1 MIDPD
6 ILLAHFESRILEL
19 AIPGTGAR
27 SVNTGGE
34 PFSPAGKELRFEL
47 AAAPDEAAMP
57 TERTERRYWTV
68 TVTVSFPPG
77 IGLARGYAAACRIAS
92 LYVPFDPRRGGFAIG
107 KSRFYADDVA
117 LQPCRGDAGAIR
129 IPVRFRLLAVSPF
142 RTEE

>member
-1 MIDPD
+1 MIDPA
-6 ILLAHFESRILEL
+6 ILLAHFEARILEL
-19 AIPGTGAR
+19 GISGAGAR

-34 PFSPAGKELRFEL
+34 PFSPAGKGIRFGV
-47 AAAPDEAAMP
+47 AAVPEEAAEP

-92 LYVPFDPRRGGFAIG
+92 LYTPFDPQRGGFAIG
-107 KSRFYADDVA
+107 PARFYADDVS
-117 LQPCRGDAGAIR
+117 LQPCRGETGAIR
-129 IPVRFRLLAVSPF
+129 IPVRFRLLAVTPF